1 MIQNEVSG
9 ANNAHQNNKAAP
21 GKENGFHSGFC
32 AGKSSSGFSGK
43 SDITEAHAQK
53 QALSQLDNFLS
64 AFFPD
69 EQEPIYLRFLDC
81 KTLDGKELPKQLKRG
96 GQNVES
102 SRSLIKQG
110 GFSAQSIQGANT
122 EQGIYFVVNAGG
134 NSNKDI
140 TRFNAFFVESDTLTI
155 EEQNERLNNA
165 PLLPSIRV
173 ETNKSLHA
181 YWLIQDGCTAQE
193 WRKMQKR
200 LIEYFD
206 GDTSIKN
213 ESRLM
218 RLPFFNHVRYDEN
231 AAKYIY
237 KPVELKTFEPT
248 RRYTIQEMQAAFAAN
263 QIQPNVP
270 TALQTNIQSIEEIN
284 SAFLSDAETNPAE
297 AQELAAMCLQHLKQ
311 ERCDNRVSWRD
322 AGYAVHNAFN
332 GDEKGYEL
340 WREWSKK
347 SPKYNEDDCQTIWG
361 GCNPN
366 HPNAVK
372 LGTLIQWACEDS
384 AEFRQFWNERTGKIE
399 TSEKQTQA
407 TQATRL
413 LKSVMSRLELF
424 HTAEGECFASV
435 LNNGH
440 QETHKLSSR
449 SFKDWLS
456 YESYRQ
462 EGKTPNAQTMTDVI
476 QTLTGKARFDSPQT
490 EVFLRVAE
498 KDDAIYVDLCDETWR
513 VVEITKDGWRVL
525 NHSPVKFRRTKGMLA
540 LPEPLPGGN
549 LTRLKNF
556 INVCESDF
564 VLVLAWLVGCFC
576 YNKPY
581 PVLILHG
588 EQGSAKSTTSRTLRR
603 LVDPNKA
610 DLREKPKENRD
621 LMIAANNGYVVA
633 YDNLSSL
640 SPELSDSMCRLATG
654 GGFSTRELYSN
665 DEETIFDVVRP
676 LILNGIEETVSRS
689 DLLDRALIIE
699 CPRITEQSRK
709 TEAECKSSFAS
720 EHGKLLGALFDAVSC
735 AIRELPNVKLERL
748 PRMADFA
755 KWACAAEPAF
765 NLPGRTFLARYES
778 NRATAHAVTLDSS
791 PIGKAL
797 VGFMQGKT
805 VWQGTAEELRGL
817 LTSGFDNGLT
827 GFPKTAKAL
836 GGAIKRLS
844 PTLRANG
851 FDITSQRA
859 NNART
864 ITITKQM

>member
-1 MIQNEVSG
+1 MIE
-9 ANNAHQNNKAAP
+9 NNKTAP
-21 GKENGFHSGFC
+21 GKESGF
-32 AGKSSSGFSGK
+32 GSGLSSGFSDK
-43 SDITEAHAQK
+43 ADNTEAHAQK
-53 QALSQLDNFLS
+53 QVFSQLDNFLS

-69 EQEPIYLRFLDC
+69 EQEPINLRFLDC
-81 KTLDGKELPKQLKRG
+81 KTFNGKELPKQLKRG
-96 GQNVES
+96 SQNIES
-102 SRSLIKQG
+102 TRSLIKQG
-110 GFSAQSIQGANT
+110 GFHAQSIQGANT

-140 TRFNAFFVESDTLTI
+140 TRFNAFFVESDTQSI
-155 EEQNERLNNA
+155 EEQNERLNTA

-193 WRKMQKR
+193 WRKMQKL

-231 AAKYIY
+231 IANYIY

-248 RRYTIQEMQAAFAAN
+248 RRYTLQEMQTAFASAQLPQN
-263 QIQPNVP
+263 IT
-270 TALQTNIQSIEEIN
+270 TAQEVQALN
-284 SAFLSDAETNPAE
+284 SEFLSEVETNTAE
-297 AQELAAMCLQHLKQ
+297 GEELAEKCLPYLSLK
-311 ERCDNRVSWRD
+311 RCDDYYDWLN
-322 AGYAVHNAFN
+322 AGIALYNIFS
-332 GDEKGYEL
+332 GSDKGLEL
-340 WREWSKK
+340 WREWSKQSEKYK
-347 SPKYNEDDCQTIWG
+347 SGDCEEKWQTFSERAG
-361 GCNPN
+361 GT
-366 HPNAVK
+366 K
-372 LGTLIQWACEDS
+372 LTAGSLVHWACEDS
-384 AEFRQFWNERTGKIE
+384 AEFRQIWNEQTGKTD

-413 LKSVMSRLELF
+413 LNSVMSRLELF
-424 HTAEGECFASV
+424 HAAEGECFASV
-435 LNNGH
+435 QNNGH
-440 QETHKLSSR
+440 QETHKLNSR

-525 NHSPVKFRRTKGMLA
+525 NNSPVKFRRTKGMLA

-549 LTRLKNF
+549 LTRLRNF

-817 LTSGFDNGLT
+817 LTLGFDNGLT

-836 GGAIKRLS
+836 GGAIKRLA

-851 FDITSQRA
+851 FDVTSQRA

>member
-1 MIQNEVSG
+1 MVQVHKAESLLTALWGDDAQNYRAIFVGQDKKHYFFSTNSEALQKIEELNNRRQVDIYYAPTLFSKNGRKQENAVSCRALYLDVDTG
-9 ANNAHQNNKAAP
+9 ENKP
-21 GKENGFHSGFC
+21 YKTL
-32 AGKSSSGFSGK
+32 
-43 SDITEAHAQK
+43 TEAQTAINSFLQTTGLPEPIRVCSGNGYHLYWIFEQTLAKDEWREKAKGLK
-53 QALSQLDNFLS
+53 QLCELHNFKADGQVTGDIARLLRV
-64 AFFPD
+64 PNTLNVKNP
-69 EQEPIYLRFLDC
+69 QEPKKC
-81 KTLDGKELPKQLKRG
+81 ELL
-96 GQNVES
+96 NE
-102 SRSLIKQG
+102 IKIHSVDSVCG
-110 GFSAQSIQGANT
+110 VLEKAG
-122 EQGIYFVVNAGG
+122 VNR
-134 NSNKDI
+134 D
-140 TRFNAFFVESDTLTI
+140 L
-155 EEQNERLNNA
+155 Q
-165 PLLPSIRV
+165 
-173 ETNKSLHA
+173 
-181 YWLIQDGCTAQE
+181 TAQ
-193 WRKMQKR
+193 
-200 LIEYFD
+200 
-206 GDTSIKN
+206 
-213 ESRLM
+213 
-218 RLPFFNHVRYDEN
+218 
-231 AAKYIY
+231 A
-237 KPVELKTFEPT
+237 
-248 RRYTIQEMQAAFAAN
+248 
-263 QIQPNVP
+263 
-270 TALQTNIQSIEEIN
+270 IN
-284 SAFLSDAETNPAE
+284 SAFLSEIETNPAE
-297 AQELAAMCLQHLKQ
+297 AQELAERCLQHLSREK
-311 ERCDNRVSWRD
+311 CDSRELWLKVGFALRNT
-322 AGYAVHNAFN
+322 FN
-332 GDEKGYEL
+332 GSEKGLDL
-340 WREWSKK
+340 WREWSKQ
-347 SPKYNEDDCQTIWG
+347 SPKYIDGCCDDIWHSNEREKGEKIT
-361 GCNPN
+361 
-366 HPNAVK
+366 V
-372 LGTLIQWACEDS
+372 GTLIKWACEDS
-384 AEFRQFWNERTGKIE
+384 AEFREFWNERTGKTE
-399 TSEKQTQA
+399 TSEKP

-413 LKSVMSRLELF
+413 LSAIMSRLELF

-435 LNNGH
+435 QNAGH
-440 QETHKLSSR
+440 QETYKLSSR

-513 VVEITKDGWRVL
+513 VVEITKAGWRVL

-540 LPEPLPGGN
+540 LPEPLPGGI
-549 LTRLKNF
+549 LTRLKDF

-735 AIRELPNVKLERL
+735 ALRELPNVKLERL